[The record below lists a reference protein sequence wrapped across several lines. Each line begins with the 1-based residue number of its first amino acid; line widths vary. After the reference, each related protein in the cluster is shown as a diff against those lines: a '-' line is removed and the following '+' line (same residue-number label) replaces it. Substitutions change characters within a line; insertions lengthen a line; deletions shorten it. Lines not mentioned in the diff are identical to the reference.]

1 MASINSAGKRSYPG
15 FGVARVERNY
25 REELVFS
32 SDTREVL
39 GYRQAGYFTD
49 LKPHLDQ
56 WLADGVIT
64 KADHEAL
71 QPPR

>member
-1 MASINSAGKRSYPG
+1 MLS
-15 FGVARVERNY
+15 
-25 REELVFS
+25 
-32 SDTREVL
+32 T
-39 GYRQAGYFTD
+39 GYFTD

-71 QPPR
+71 QPPT